1 MRSFRDTP
9 IKRKLIAISLLS
21 SGAALLLACGG
32 FVAYELTAY
41 REATLNQLTSV
52 ASVIASN
59 SSSALSFDD
68 PEAAEHSLSALRS
81 ERMVVAA
88 CIYGAD
94 QQLFAAYYSSA
105 GQERCAVRH
114 ESEASEPRDGL
125 DVSMPISG
133 EGDALGTIVIRSRPI
148 DLYER
153 LARYGG
159 ILGLVMLFSG
169 LASLPLASK
178 LQRFISEPILQLVE
192 ASKRVSADKDFSA
205 RAVSNS
211 HDEVGVLVESFN
223 EMLEQIEE
231 RDQALSRHRENLEAE
246 VERRTGELRSVNS
259 KLTREIAQRQQAEER
274 IRDLAYYDGLTG
286 LPNRQLFQERLR
298 RSLEWAQ
305 RQHELVGLLF
315 LDLDRFKQVNDTL
328 GHSAGDELL
337 RKVSDRMHNSVRL
350 GDYVGRPDLREPEGE
365 VSRLGG
371 DEFTVLLTR
380 LSASEDAAK
389 VAQRVLDELAKPI
402 PVGGYELYTTAS
414 IGIAL
419 YPADGEDLETLLRNA
434 DTAMYHAKSRNGNN
448 YQFYTEAMNVS
459 AARKLLLASRLRHAL
474 EHGEL
479 AVHYQPIRDAVTGAV
494 CAAEALLRWHEPEAG
509 PVRPDEFIPI
519 AEDSGLILSIG
530 EWVLRSACTQVRAW
544 QTQGF
549 EAIRISV
556 NVSTHQLRQPGWP
569 RVVARVLE
577 ETGLSPAHLE
587 LELTESAILDHED
600 ATIGAL
606 AELHEMGVS
615 LALDDF
621 GTGYSSLSSLRRF
634 PIERVKID
642 RSFVGDIT
650 ADPDD
655 AALTT
660 AILSMA
666 QSLELRVVAEGVETL
681 EQAEFLR
688 ARGCHELQGFLFSA
702 AVTAAEFVRFLVRT
716 KAEVASDFGE

>member
-1 MRSFRDTP
+1 MRSFRNTP
-9 IKRKLIAISLLS
+9 IKRKLIAMSLLS

-41 REATLNQLTSV
+41 REATLAQLGSV
-52 ASVIASN
+52 GAVIAAN

-68 PEAAEHSLSALRS
+68 PESAEHTLSALRS

-88 CIYGAD
+88 CIYSAD
-94 QQLFAAYYSSA
+94 EHLFAAYYSNDRQDRCA
-105 GQERCAVRH
+105 GQRL
-114 ESEASEPRDGL
+114 SEAKAPRDGL
-125 DVSMPISG
+125 DVSIAVAAEG
-133 EGDALGTIVIRSRPI
+133 EALGTLVIRSRPI

-159 ILGLVMLFSG
+159 ILGLVMVVSG

-192 ASKRVSADKDFSA
+192 TSKRVSADKDFSA
-205 RAVSNS
+205 RAVSDG

-231 RDQALSRHRENLEAE
+231 RDHALARHREDLEAE
-246 VERRTGELRSVNS
+246 VERRTGELRAVNAT
-259 KLTREIAQRQQAEER
+259 LVREIAQRKQAEDR
-274 IRDLAYYDGLTG
+274 IRYLAYYDGLTG
-286 LPNRQLFQERLR
+286 LPNRQRFQDRLR
-298 RSLEWAQ
+298 RALVSAK
-305 RQHELVGLLF
+305 RRHECIALLF

-328 GHSAGDELL
+328 GHTAGDELL
-337 RKVSDRMHNSVRL
+337 RQVAERVHESVRL
-350 GDYVGRPDLREPEGE
+350 GDYVGRPDAPEPKGE

-371 DEFTVLLTR
+371 DEFTVLLTK
-380 LSASEDAAK
+380 LAAGEDAAK
-389 VAQRVLDELAKPI
+389 VAQRVLDELARPI

-414 IGIAL
+414 IGIAV
-419 YPADGEDLETLLRNA
+419 YPADGDDLETLLRNA

-448 YQFYTEAMNVS
+448 YQFYTEAMNAT
-459 AARKLLLASRLRHAL
+459 AARKLRLASRLRHAL
-474 EHGEL
+474 EDGRL
-479 AVHYQPIRDAVTGAV
+479 SLHYQPIRDAASGAV
-494 CAAEALLRWHEPEAG
+494 CAAEALLRWNEPETG

-530 EWVLRSACTQVRAW
+530 EWVLRSACAQLRAW
-544 QTQGF
+544 QIQGF
-549 EAIRISV
+549 EAIRIAV
-556 NVSTHQLRQPGWP
+556 NVSTHQLRQPTWP
-569 RVVARVLE
+569 KVVARVLE

-587 LELTESAILDHED
+587 LELTESAILEHED
-600 ATIGAL
+600 STIRAL
-606 AELHEMGVS
+606 AELSDMGVG

-634 PIERVKID
+634 PIDRVKID

-666 QSLELRVVAEGVETL
+666 QSLQLRVVAEGVETL

-688 ARGCHELQGFLFSA
+688 ARGCHELQGFLFSKPVPA
-702 AVTAAEFVRFLVRT
+702 DEFARFLVRA
-716 KAEVASDFGE
+716 KPEGQ

>member
-9 IKRKLIAISLLS
+9 IKRKLITISLIS
-21 SGAALLLACGG
+21 SGVALLLASGG

-52 ASVIASN
+52 AGVIASN
-59 SSSALSFDD
+59 SASALSFDD
-68 PEAAEHSLSALRS
+68 PEAAEHTLSALRRS
-81 ERMVVAA
+81 AWSWRPVSTAPTSGCSPPTTAA
-88 CIYGAD
+88 VD
-94 QQLFAAYYSSA
+94 RSSA
-105 GQERCAVRH
+105 RRNEP
-114 ESEASEPRDGL
+114 EASEPRDGL
-125 DVSMPISG
+125 DVSLPISG

-192 ASKRVSADKDFSA
+192 TSKRVSTDKDFSA
-205 RAVSNS
+205 RAASDS

-259 KLTREIAQRQQAEER
+259 KLTREISQRQQAEER

-305 RQHELVGLLF
+305 RQDELVGLLF

-350 GDYVGRPDLREPEGE
+350 GDYVGRPDLRELKGE

-389 VAQRVLDELAKPI
+389 VAQRVLDELAKPL

-448 YQFYTEAMNVS
+448 YQFYTEAMNVT

-494 CAAEALLRWHEPEAG
+494 CAAEALLRCE
-509 PVRPDEFIPI
+509 
-519 AEDSGLILSIG
+519 
-530 EWVLRSACTQVRAW
+530 RARDR
-544 QTQGF
+544 T
-549 EAIRISV
+549 
-556 NVSTHQLRQPGWP
+556 GWP
-569 RVVARVLE
+569 RRVHSDRRGLGVDLEHRRVGPAQRVHAGPARGRHRDSRRSGSRSTSRPTSCASPVAEGGGARAGRDRDLGCASRARADRERNPGPRRRDDRRARRAARDGRQSRARRLRHGLFVAVVAAP
-577 ETGLSPAHLE
+577 LSDR
-587 LELTESAILDHED
+587 TRED
-600 ATIGAL
+600 RPL
-606 AELHEMGVS
+606 V
-615 LALDDF
+615 
-621 GTGYSSLSSLRRF
+621 R
-634 PIERVKID
+634 
-642 RSFVGDIT
+642 GDIT

-655 AALTT
+655 AALTHCDP
-660 AILSMA
+660 LDG
-666 QSLELRVVAEGVETL
+666 AEPE
-681 EQAEFLR
+681 AARR
-688 ARGCHELQGFLFSA
+688 ARRASRRSSRQSSCARA
-702 AVTAAEFVRFLVRT
+702 AVTSCRGSCSAAL
-716 KAEVASDFGE
+716 

>member
-1 MRSFRDTP
+1 MLSFRDIP
-9 IKRKLIAISLLS
+9 IRRKLIAISLLS
-21 SGAALLLACGG
+21 SGVALLLACGG
-32 FVAYELTAY
+32 FVIYELTAY

-52 ASVIASN
+52 AGVIASN

-68 PEAAEHSLSALRS
+68 PESAEHTLSALRS

-94 QQLFAAYYSSA
+94 EQLFAAYYSSA
-105 GQERCAVRH
+105 DQERCALSRAGP
-114 ESEASEPRDGL
+114 SQPRDGL
-125 DVSMPISG
+125 GVTLPISG

-153 LARYGG
+153 LTRYGG
-159 ILGLVMLFSG
+159 IIGLGMLLSG

-178 LQRFISEPILQLVE
+178 LQRFISDPIVQLVE
-192 ASKRVSADKDFSA
+192 TSKRVSADKDFSA
-205 RAVSNS
+205 RAVSDS
-211 HDEVGVLVESFN
+211 RDEVGVLVESFN

-246 VERRTGELRSVNS
+246 VERRTGELRSVNA
-259 KLTREIAQRQQAEER
+259 KLTREVAQRQQAEER
-274 IRDLAYYDGLTG
+274 IRDLAYYDALTG

-305 RQHELVGLLF
+305 RNREHVGLLF

-328 GHSAGDELL
+328 GHTAGDELL

-350 GDYVGRPDLREPEGE
+350 GDYVARPDRRAPKGE

-380 LSASEDAAK
+380 LRSSEDAAT

-414 IGIAL
+414 IGIAV

-448 YQFYTEAMNVS
+448 YQFYTEAMNAT
-459 AARKLLLASRLRHAL
+459 AARKLMLASRLRHAL
-474 EHGEL
+474 EHDQL
-479 AVHYQPIRDAVTGAV
+479 SVSYQPIRDAVTGAV
-494 CAAEALLRWHEPEAG
+494 CAAEALLRWNEPETG

-519 AEDSGLILSIG
+519 AEDSGLILPIG
-530 EWVLRSACTQVRAW
+530 EWVLRRACTQVRAW
-544 QTQGF
+544 QDAGF
-549 EAIRISV
+549 APIRISV

-569 RVVARVLE
+569 LVVARVLA
-577 ETGLSPAHLE
+577 ETELSPAHLE
-587 LELTESAILDHED
+587 LELTESAILDHEEV
-600 ATIGAL
+600 TIGAL
-606 AELHEMGVS
+606 AELNEMGVG

-660 AILSMA
+660 AILAMA
-666 QSLELRVVAEGVETL
+666 QSLGLRVVAEGVETV
-681 EQAEFLR
+681 EQADFLR
-688 ARGCHELQGFLFSA
+688 ARGCHELQGFLFSPPIA
-702 AVTAAEFVRFLVRT
+702 AGDFARFLVRT
-716 KAEVASDFGE
+716 KRK